1 MNDENFKGAILMPVD
16 TISSFKV
23 KDVVEE
29 HNDKKSDLTLLLKQ
43 KK

>member
-1 MNDENFKGAILMPVD
+1 MPVD

-23 KDVVEE
+23 KDIVDE
-29 HNDKKSDLTLLLKQ
+29 HIEKKSDLALLLKQ